1 MRDSVGVVIIGVVII
16 LILGGFFSLWLS
28 SSEREK
34 TTTHKDIYIVHQDG
48 ITCAAIVGRSGQTCW
63 RD

>member
-1 MRDSVGVVIIGVVII
+1 MRNTIGIMIIIG
-16 LILGGFFSLWLS
+16 LMAGGFISLWLN
-28 SSEREK
+28 SSERERTITAK
-34 TTTHKDIYIVHQDG
+34 EIYIVHQDG